1 MMTWIFT
8 MIGNISSDQNEIFT
22 VTREV
27 KDKVSGEIQTTA
39 DYSELGILLIVVTL
53 LTLILPILFVIIIN
67 NSKYKTSE

>member
-1 MMTWIFT
+1 M
-8 MIGNISSDQNEIFT
+8 NESFI

-53 LTLILPILFVIIIN
+53 LTLILPIVFVFIIN
-67 NSKYKTSE
+67 NSKYKTTE